1 MLLNGIQLLSSVH
14 QLISE
19 SLYNSYSAEEVIER
33 LPGGLVDKMK
43 ALIAKI
49 ITVHMPEW
57 GGQVLHSQV
66 SLPRLQEFDW
76 RLDLK
81 SASDTMHRMSVPTVL
96 VQLKVRITLSPP
108 FKKFY
113 WTRLTICNSVSTFG
127 IKKHP
132 STCLQTNL
140 LFALCRSRMRLSS
153 LEKTPRR
160 KMSSLK

>member
-1 MLLNGIQLLSSVH
+1 MLSSVH

-108 FKKFY
+108 F
-113 WTRLTICNSVSTFG
+113 
-127 IKKHP
+127 
-132 STCLQTNL
+132 
-140 LFALCRSRMRLSS
+140 
-153 LEKTPRR
+153 
-160 KMSSLK
+160 